1 MGDSQPRNIKI
12 NESGLNEFSMDTE
25 YRVIVALIHLH
36 MASPCPEFGQ
46 MQMCYAE
53 IFFVT

>member
-12 NESGLNEFSMDTE
+12 NESSLNEFSMDTE

-36 MASPCPEFGQ
+36 MASPCPEFAQ
-46 MQMCYAE
+46 MQMCHAE